1 MSTTITQSAAALNA
15 ITQTLR
21 DAQAPMVQPAAAAP
35 VAVKVPRHL
44 STVGVDQS
52 TEKHCAQFVREYG
65 AAMLKADKALATA
78 QAVAVAFVAAMFS
91 AGAPTYE
98 RYMEVRAELRAQCEI
113 GHGAHT
119 FDTVRKAYAA
129 AIVSTFG
136 ALPESK
142 SPEAVRKAAAR
153 AKAAAKTGRPTGTT
167 GTDAKQSAAGSAPA
181 HETIGQFIAKFGAA
195 AVLVELAAIL
205 ATEKSTAAD
214 AVVLVDIAHH
224 YKKAA

>member
-44 STVGVDQS
+44 STVAVDAA
-52 TEKHCAQFVREYG
+52 TEKNCAQFVREYG
-65 AAMLKADKALATA
+65 AAILKADKALATA
-78 QAVAVAFVAAMFS
+78 QAVAVAFVAAVF
-91 AGAPTYE
+91 AEAPTYE
-98 RYMEVRAELRAQCEI
+98 RYMEVRNELRAQCEI
-113 GHGAHT
+113 GHGAHV

-205 ATEKSTAAD
+205 ATEKATAAD

>member
-1 MSTTITQSAAALNA
+1 MSTINQSAAALNA
-15 ITQTLR
+15 VTQTLR
-21 DAQAPMVQPAAAAP
+21 DEQSPMVQPAAAAP
-35 VAVKVPRHL
+35 VAHKVPRRL
-44 STVGVDQS
+44 STVGVDAA
-52 TEKHCAQFVREYG
+52 TEKNCASFVREFS

-78 QAVAVAFVAAMFS
+78 QSLAVAFVSRVFYT
-91 AGAPTYE
+91 APTYE
-98 RYMEVRAELRAQCEI
+98 SYMEVRNELRAQCEI

-136 ALPESK
+136 TLPESK
-142 SPEAVRKAAAR
+142 SPEAQRKAAAR
-153 AKAAAKTGRPTGTT
+153 AKAAAKVGRPTGTT
-167 GTDAKQSAAGSAPA
+167 GTDAKATAGATVPA

-205 ATEKSTAAD
+205 ATEKATAAD